1 MKTISTIKGFR
12 KWRNEI
18 SGSIGFV
25 PTMGAIH
32 DGHLS
37 LVKKSIEICQNTIVS
52 IYLNPTQFSPA
63 EDLDRY
69 PKTVDADLKK
79 LSNFKVDSVFLPN
92 DSEMYQKGFSTQI
105 QENIL
110 SCILEGKSR
119 PDFFPG
125 VITIVAKLFN
135 IIEPT
140 HAFFGEKDA
149 QQLRIIKKL
158 VTDLNYPIKIISSPI
173 IREKNGLAM
182 SSRNEYLSNGE
193 LIIAATIQ
201 HALQEGKNLI
211 TSGERNPKII
221 KDKITRIINSKKLLR
236 IDYVSVADSK
246 TLMEI
251 SDKIEKKILISI
263 AVYLGEISL
272 IDNISYSGSQKNNV

>member
-1 MKTISTIKGFR
+1 METIPTIQEFREWRKG
-12 KWRNEI
+12 I
-18 SGSIGFV
+18 TGSIGFV

-37 LVKKSIEICQNTIVS
+37 LVKKSIETCQNTIVS
-52 IYLNPTQFSPA
+52 IYLNPTQFSPE

-79 LSNFKVDSVFLPN
+79 LSNFQVDSVFLPN
-92 DSEMYQKGFSTQI
+92 DSEMYPNGFSTQI

-110 SCILEGKSR
+110 SCVLEGDSR
-119 PDFFPG
+119 PGFFTG

-149 QQLRIIKKL
+149 QQFRIVEKL
-158 VTDLNYPIKIISSPI
+158 ITDLNYPIEIISSPI
-173 IREKNGLAM
+173 IREENGLAM
-182 SSRNEYLSNGE
+182 SSRNKYLNNAE
-193 LIIAATIQ
+193 RKIAATIQ
-201 HALQEGKNLI
+201 QALQEGRNLI
-211 TSGERNPKII
+211 ISGERNSRIIRDKII
-221 KDKITRIINSKKLLR
+221 DTINTEKLLR

-251 SDKIEKKILISI
+251 SDKIKKDVLISV
-263 AVYLGEISL
+263 AVYLGEIRL
-272 IDNISYSGSQKNNV
+272 IDNFNYSILHRK